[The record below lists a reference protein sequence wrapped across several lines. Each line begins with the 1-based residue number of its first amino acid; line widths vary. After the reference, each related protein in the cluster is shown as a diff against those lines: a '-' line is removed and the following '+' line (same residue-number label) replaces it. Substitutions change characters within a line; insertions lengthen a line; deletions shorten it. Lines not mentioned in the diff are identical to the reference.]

1 MKFSGIER
9 FSLLDYD
16 SKVSLVVFTSGC
28 NFACE
33 FCHNSSLINS
43 DEGTITEESV
53 LSYLENKKKLI
64 DAVVIT
70 GGEPTLHAG
79 LYDFINKVKQ
89 LGFLVKLDSNGTHPE
104 VIKKLLDDHLLDYIA
119 MDIKSSISN
128 YSLIAN
134 RKVDIEKIKQSIEII
149 KSSNIDYE
157 FRTTLINEYHSFDE
171 IIGIRNLLGRDTK
184 LVLQKYISSDSCVNK
199 NLHHVEINDVK
210 KYQEY
215 FIDQGIDCKIRGY

>member
-16 SKVSLVVFTSGC
+16 SKVALVVFTSGC

-33 FCHNSSLINS
+33 FCHNSSLIDHNDGHI
-43 DEGTITEESV
+43 DEEEV

-70 GGEPTLHAG
+70 GGEPTLHDD
-79 LYDFINKVKQ
+79 LYNFINKVKR

-104 VIKKLLDDHLLDYIA
+104 VIKKLLDDDLLDYIA
-119 MDIKSSISN
+119 MDIKSSVSN

-134 RKVDIEKIKQSIEII
+134 RKVDLEKIKESINII
-149 KSSNIDYE
+149 KSSHIDYE
-157 FRTTLINEYHSFDE
+157 FRTTLIDEYHSLDE
-171 IIGIRNLLGRDTK
+171 IKGIASLVGSNIK
-184 LVLQKYISSDSCVNK
+184 LYLQKYISSDSCVNK
-199 NLHHVEINDVK
+199 NLHHVDEEKVK
-210 KYQEY
+210 IYQKYLIE
-215 FIDQGIDCKIRGY
+215 QGIECKTRGY